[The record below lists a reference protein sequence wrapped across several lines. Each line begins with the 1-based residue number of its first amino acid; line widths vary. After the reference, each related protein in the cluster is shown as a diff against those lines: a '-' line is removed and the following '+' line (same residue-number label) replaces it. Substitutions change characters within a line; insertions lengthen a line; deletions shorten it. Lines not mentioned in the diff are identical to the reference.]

1 MEQEKYQKDDEIDL
15 MDYVKVILKRKLFIL
30 AVFLVAVLA
39 ATVFSFLSPRVYEI
53 DTVLEMGNVGEKIV
67 EAPAQLMGRIEGD
80 VYGAFI
86 RAKLNI
92 SERDY
97 PEIKAE
103 NPKDTSLIRK
113 IIESSEPQKAKRIL
127 KEGNNLIIA
136 EHQEKLDSEKDLLE
150 KKIVT
155 IQANIGVVEKDIERV
170 RTKILS
176 LKEEERSLEAKVA
189 ALQQVLIYQQDPG
202 TQFALFDVK
211 EKLEAKKQEI
221 ENNHLQINSLQMQI
235 NDMESQINTLE
246 KQIKYIRPTVVIKEP
261 TVSES
266 PIKPRPL
273 LNMAIAG
280 ILGLFIGAFLSFGR
294 EWWKN
299 SKA

>member
-202 TQFALFDVK
+202 TQFALFDAK